1 MPLVIRSQNSLM
13 HWFVN
18 NVGLM
23 LLALLFAFATWLLST
38 LQDDPIVEQ
47 AVPARVNAVGLEQL
61 GDRTLLNALPQVVT
75 ATLRGPQ
82 KAFQSLRSTDLTVNV
97 DFNGLDVGAHVITL
111 TPTLNRSPL
120 RIESWYP
127 LTATVIIDRLVK
139 TQMPVRVSVVGSPAL
154 GFRAGTP
161 AVFPPQVTLTA
172 SQQIITRVAGVNVT
186 VSVDGARSSVQQDA
200 RVYART
206 LDGDLV
212 AGVTIAPDTVTVR
225 IPMEQLSNYRDL
237 PVVVKWR
244 GQPAEGYAVTD
255 ISVDP
260 PIVTVFGPVDAVQ
273 ATKGYIETMSVSI
286 ANAQSDIDEAVGLN
300 VPAGVSL
307 VTEAQTVRVRIRIQ
321 PLLGSR
327 TVTRKPE
334 LEGLGDGL
342 TSDISPDAVD
352 IVLNGPLPRLNDLT
366 EEDVRVIVDIS
377 GLTEGIH
384 QITPRI
390 VTPEGIT
397 AQSVLPAT
405 IQIEITPAS
414 KSP

>member
-1 MPLVIRSQNSLM
+1 MPVVIRSQNSLM
-13 HWFVN
+13 RWFVN

-23 LLALLFAFATWLLST
+23 LLALLFAFATWLMST
-38 LQDDPIVEQ
+38 LQDNPIVEQ
-47 AVPARVNAVGLEQL
+47 AAPARVNLPGLDQL
-61 GDRTLLNALPQVVT
+61 GNRVLVNALPQVVT

-82 KAFQSLRSTDLTVNV
+82 KAFQALRAGDLTVNV
-97 DFNGLDVGAHVITL
+97 DINGLDAGAHVVTL
-111 TPTLNRSPL
+111 TPVLSRSPL

-127 LTATVIIDRLVK
+127 VTATLVIDRLVR

-154 GFRAGTP
+154 GFRAGAP
-161 AVFPPQVTLTA
+161 VVFPQQVTVTA

-186 VSVDGARSSVQQDA
+186 VSVEGARSSVQQDA

-206 LDGDLV
+206 AEGDLV
-212 AGVTIAPDTVTVR
+212 PGVTIAPDIVTVR
-225 IPMEQLSNYRDL
+225 VPMEQLSNYRDL

-255 ISVDP
+255 ISVEP

-273 ATKGYIETMSVSI
+273 ATKGYIETMGVSI
-286 ANAQSDIDEAVGLN
+286 ANARSDIDEAVGLN

-307 VTEAQTVRVRIRIQ
+307 VTESQTVRVRIRVQ
-321 PLLGSR
+321 PLIGSR

-334 LEGLGDGL
+334 LEGLGSGL
-342 TSDISPDAVD
+342 TSDISPDTVD

-366 EEDVRVIVDIS
+366 EEDVRVIVDVS

-384 QITPRI
+384 QVTPRI
-390 VTPEGIT
+390 VTPEGVT

-405 IQIEITPAS
+405 IQIEIRPAQ
-414 KSP
+414 KAP

>member
-1 MPLVIRSQNSLM
+1 MPLVIRGQNSLM
-13 HWFVN
+13 RWFVN

-23 LLALLFAFATWLLST
+23 LLALMFAFAAWLLST

-47 AVPARVNAVGLEQL
+47 AVPARVNPVGLDQL
-61 GDRTLLNALPQVVT
+61 GDRVLVNALPQVVT

-82 KAFQSLRSTDLTVNV
+82 KAFQALRAADLTVNV
-97 DFNGLDVGAHVITL
+97 DINGLDAGAHVITL
-111 TPTLNRSPL
+111 TPILSRSPL

-127 LTATVIIDRLVK
+127 MTATLLIDRLVRV
-139 TQMPVRVSVVGSPAL
+139 QMPVRVSVVGSPAL

-161 AVFPPQVTLTA
+161 AVFPQQVVLTA

-206 LDGDLV
+206 AEGDLV
-212 AGVTIAPDTVTVR
+212 SGVTIAPDLVTVR

-286 ANAQSDIDEAVGLN
+286 ANARSDIDEAVGLN

-307 VTEAQTVRVRIRIQ
+307 VTEAQTVRVRIRVQ
-321 PLLGSR
+321 PLPGSR
-327 TVTRKPE
+327 TVTREPE
-334 LEGLGDGL
+334 LEGLGEGL
-342 TSDISPDAVD
+342 ASDISPDTVD
-352 IVLNGPLPRLNDLT
+352 IVLNGPLPSLNDLT
-366 EEDVRVIVDIS
+366 REDVRVIVDVS
-377 GLTEGIH
+377 GLSEGIH

-390 VTPEGIT
+390 MTPEGIT

-405 IQIEITPAS
+405 IQVEIKPAQ
-414 KSP
+414 KAP